1 LPGSPRR
8 YRGLKMQGAFRWERP
23 LFCSSDFRPA
33 DCAVSGGLPAL
44 PSSVEQSVSKTL
56 SGNRR
61 NISPPTGEFDAAM
74 SRFDYRFRNSLFRF
88 LLLIVVRVSA
98 VSSLSAN
105 NNVKARSFGGGL

>member
-1 LPGSPRR
+1 
-8 YRGLKMQGAFRWERP
+8 
-23 LFCSSDFRPA
+23 
-33 DCAVSGGLPAL
+33 VSGGLPAL

-56 SGNRR
+56 VRK
-61 NISPPTGEFDAAM
+61 PAQYFTATGEFDAAM